1 MIFLTGEGEGQE
13 VAVTAGELGM
23 QVDLDATLAQAMSYS
38 NAPNLI
44 ARYKAE
50 KDLEHNGA
58 DLTPEITFDR
68 NQVSAVVAQKC
79 SAFNRKAVNASLR
92 REAGNF
98 VVEGGQTGLVVNV
111 EESTDRILDY
121 LNKNWGGQNARIA
134 LAMEVEEPKGSA
146 EAFIYAGRQLAP
158 TSIKR
163 KRSTK
168 KQGVYFEEAYAIG
181 GYDDSGKAY
190 ITMDYGPRYAS
201 GYEYDIIDDG
211 EDLWLANEQLL
222 WVS

>member
-1 MIFLTGEGEGQE
+1 MSSGKTYQE
-13 VAVTAGELGM
+13 KMTETLISACTALFEEMRRFGKSTVYCGTPPEILLLHIGRFPAGER
-23 QVDLDATLAQAMSYS
+23 T
-38 NAPNLI
+38 PF
-44 ARYKAE
+44 E
-50 KDLEHNGA
+50 KL
-58 DLTPEITFDR
+58 
-68 NQVSAVVAQKC
+68 
-79 SAFNRKAVNASLR
+79 
-92 REAGNF
+92 
-98 VVEGGQTGLVVNV
+98 
-111 EESTDRILDY
+111 
-121 LNKNWGGQNARIA
+121 
-134 LAMEVEEPKGSA
+134 PKGSA

-158 TSIKR
+158 TSIRR